1 MDARTEARHIPL
13 CVDLDGTL
21 ITTDTLWEAVVV
33 LVFRNPLI
41 VFRLFAWAL
50 AGKAR
55 LKHEVAA
62 RYVIE
67 ADSWPYHGP
76 LIDWLRG
83 EKAAGRR
90 LVLATGAAGSTASA
104 IAAHLD
110 LFDEVLHSDRERN
123 LTSRRKRDLLV
134 ERFGLSGFD
143 YVGNSRDDLAVFE
156 AAREVTVVSPDRA
169 AAHWQQAHGA
179 RLLESAPRRGIRTV
193 FKAIRV
199 HQWLKNV
206 LIFVPLVLNQE
217 YASLGTALAALVAFF
232 AFSFAASA
240 VYVLNDLTD
249 LKNDRKHKTKRKRPL
264 ASGALSIP
272 HGVMIGCGLALASL
286 ALALTLPWEF
296 LGVLIV
302 YAIVTTTYSFV
313 LKRKLLVDVFT
324 LASLY
329 TLRIVAGAMATGT
342 VFSFWLLAFSI
353 FFFLSLALVKRYV
366 ELDELVKAEGESIGS
381 KGVGR
386 GYYTIDFEMVGQA
399 GIASAFSAALVLAL
413 YVHSE
418 EVSLMYGTPWLLWP
432 LCPLILYMLL
442 RIWMLARRAQMH
454 DDPVVFIMRDWRSQ
468 LVMGFGA
475 ALVVTASMLTL

>member
-21 ITTDTLWEAVVV
+21 ITTDTLWEAAIA

-41 VFRLFAWAL
+41 VFRLVAWAL

-55 LKHEVAA
+55 LKHEVAGA
-62 RYVIE
+62 LCDRGRCLALSRI
-67 ADSWPYHGP
+67 ADRVAANGKSHPAAASC
-76 LIDWLRG
+76 LR
-83 EKAAGRR
+83 R
-90 LVLATGAAGSTASA
+90 VPTGSTAAA

-110 LFDEVLHSDRERN
+110 LFDEVVHSDRERN
-123 LTSRRKRDLLV
+123 LTSRQKRDLLV

-169 AAHWQQAHGA
+169 AARWQKAHGA
-179 RLLESAPRRGIRTV
+179 RLLDGAPRRGFRTV
-193 FKAIRV
+193 LKAIRV

-217 YASLGTALAALVAFF
+217 YASIGTALAAVVAFF

-249 LKNDRKHKTKRKRPL
+249 LKNDRKHKTKRNRPL

-286 ALALTLPWEF
+286 GLALTLPWEF
-296 LGVLIV
+296 VGVLVV
-302 YAIVTTTYSFV
+302 YAVVTTTYSFV

-342 VFSFWLLAFSI
+342 DFSFWLLAFSI

-399 GIASAFSAALVLAL
+399 GYRLGVLGGTRSGALRAFRGSVADVCDALAAL
-413 YVHSE
+413 
-418 EVSLMYGTPWLLWP
+418 GR
-432 LCPLILYMLL
+432 C
-442 RIWMLARRAQMH
+442 ARSSSTCCCASGCSRGRAQMH
-454 DDPVVFIMRDWRSQ
+454 DDPRSSSSCAT
-468 LVMGFGA
+468 GA
-475 ALVVTASMLTL
+475 ASW